1 MNQTKEVWP
10 GQKPP
15 TKEEIERLY
24 RLSYMVDHEF
34 FRREDVIDLGLD
46 LRRLKEF
53 GEVRM
58 SKTLGVIRKYAP
70 GLWKRMNDLQ
80 KAAYIMADV
89 ISGLKYV
96 DQAIKELEK
105 VVGPIPEAHDGVSFV
120 HTGLFSRIPS
130 HLRVRLEKGFGK
142 WKANG
147 SSYEG
152 REGEAKSGDGGGAR

>member
-10 GQKPP
+10 GEKPP
-15 TKEEIERLY
+15 TKEEVERLY
-24 RLSYMVDHEF
+24 RLSYMVDHVF
-34 FRREDVIDLGLD
+34 FRREDVVDLGLD

-58 SKTLGVIRKYAP
+58 SKGLSVLRKHAP
-70 GLWKRMNDLQ
+70 GLWHRMNDLQ

-120 HTGLFSRIPS
+120 HTGLFARIPA
-130 HLRVRLEKGFGK
+130 HLRERLEKGFGK
-142 WKANG
+142 WKPNG
-147 SSYEG
+147 L
-152 REGEAKSGDGGGAR
+152 A